1 MANPSRKYLEQ
12 LKRYGLG
19 SGGLGFNRMGERT
32 VFAEEGPSS
41 TVDVDVFDKGV
52 ANLAKR
58 LGISP
63 EEVKK
68 RQGLGTKIISG
79 SSQTK
84 TMPSDVS
91 SFSELAKAY
100 SDIKDVSK
108 DPSVISQ
115 PATIEDILTADPSV
129 FRLEGPEG
137 MPVAPMD
144 SSGAGDE
151 AEAQKIIA
159 EKESLETSKKNQ
171 EATAEGKAIFDAK
184 QQMRDAESDSLNKL
198 FEQSMEDYLT
208 NVRGVAPEARTKD
221 LEEYKREFAEAT
233 GIDISGKV
241 DKSMALAS
249 FGLALMQN
257 RAGKGFNVGRMLSS
271 VGEAGEAAMPAL
283 EKAKTRARNDA
294 IAAGKYALETRAS
307 DRATDAVNREK
318 SFNRPGYYIFERG
331 KDIEDGNKKFN
342 EGKIVYLNGEEI
354 NKLITDKDFDKRF
367 SFIKKSEYLD
377 IKKELT
383 KPVERGEM
391 WVKGDPNNFSL
402 IGGDSK
408 DVPPALQ
415 VLAHNK
421 NPNYE
426 GETPSSKLLA
436 EDEDDVKA
444 RFVRYQEEVLKN
456 KEKLT
461 ELVSLLQEGISIPKQ
476 ISGKVQQLA
485 KSMGV
490 NVDTSSPAAAQ
501 QALKNIA
508 IDNVLEILKESGR
521 TISEGERQRV
531 DKRVGN
537 VAMNLQG
544 SDLDLVLNQVE
555 YVYDMVV
562 NTPQKNLND
571 ALNSFENQF
580 GYSIMDNATEE
591 EKITQDELDLINE
604 NRKAQGLEPRTMDN
618 FK

>member
-1 MANPSRKYLEQ
+1 
-12 LKRYGLG
+12 
-19 SGGLGFNRMGERT
+19 
-32 VFAEEGPSS
+32 
-41 TVDVDVFDKGV
+41 
-52 ANLAKR
+52 
-58 LGISP
+58 
-63 EEVKK
+63 
-68 RQGLGTKIISG
+68 
-79 SSQTK
+79 
-84 TMPSDVS
+84 
-91 SFSELAKAY
+91 
-100 SDIKDVSK
+100 
-108 DPSVISQ
+108 
-115 PATIEDILTADPSV
+115 
-129 FRLEGPEG
+129 
-137 MPVAPMD
+137 
-144 SSGAGDE
+144 
-151 AEAQKIIA
+151 
-159 EKESLETSKKNQ
+159 
-171 EATAEGKAIFDAK
+171 
-184 QQMRDAESDSLNKL
+184 
-198 FEQSMEDYLT
+198 
-208 NVRGVAPEARTKD
+208 
-221 LEEYKREFAEAT
+221 
-233 GIDISGKV
+233 
-241 DKSMALAS
+241 
-249 FGLALMQN
+249 
-257 RAGKGFNVGRMLSS
+257 
-271 VGEAGEAAMPAL
+271 
-283 EKAKTRARNDA
+283 
-294 IAAGKYALETRAS
+294 
-307 DRATDAVNREK
+307 
-318 SFNRPGYYIFERG
+318 
-331 KDIEDGNKKFN
+331 
-342 EGKIVYLNGEEI
+342 
-354 NKLITDKDFDKRF
+354 
-367 SFIKKSEYLD
+367 
-377 IKKELT
+377 
-383 KPVERGEM
+383 M